1 LTDDGIDFYLDEDN
15 SKEKKIANEIIDYG
29 LNKKKLMNEKL
40 KVKKLKIKHKV
51 LMPGNTRSQS

>member
-1 LTDDGIDFYLDEDN
+1 MTDDGIDFYLDEDN